1 MLPVPYGPVGSIG
14 LAVPCGATVVG
25 DRLHVAVRY
34 STKKCQCVMQD
45 LRVLAHA
52 VWHHDMQPH
61 ILCCRPRPSSM
72 PISTFVGVLM
82 ARSERLRA
90 PPSSLALFFST
101 TPAGGMHRAAP
112 QDLVAQWA
120 PCVPWER
127 AGGLQVLDLAEQSQI
142 GILG

>member
-1 MLPVPYGPVGSIG
+1 
-14 LAVPCGATVVG
+14 
-25 DRLHVAVRY
+25 
-34 STKKCQCVMQD
+34 
-45 LRVLAHA
+45 
-52 VWHHDMQPH
+52 
-61 ILCCRPRPSSM
+61 
-72 PISTFVGVLM
+72 M
-82 ARSERLRA
+82 ARGERLRA

-142 GILG
+142 GILGQGVFQAPGVKSNMAFGEQLTQQQTEQWSFWILG